1 MILLLQEKLK
11 NFVVKIPVMK
21 LLSPEFE
28 DGEEMP
34 EKVGYMEEN
43 VNPELEFESIP
54 EEAESLVL
62 IMDDPD
68 ALEPAGK
75 IWDHWIVY
83 GIKPSLTEVKSGE
96 SPGTEGMTDFR
107 EVGYNGPNPPD
118 GEHTYVFKLYA
129 LDQKLGLEK
138 GMNKEQVEDAM
149 EGHILEKAELK
160 GRYE

>member
-1 MILLLQEKLK
+1 MRLT
-11 NFVVKIPVMK
+11 
-21 LLSPEFE
+21 SPEFK
-28 DGEEMP
+28 DGEELP

-43 VNPELEFESIP
+43 VNPQLEIEEIP
-54 EEAESLVL
+54 EETVSLVL

-68 ALEPAGK
+68 AVEPAGK

-83 GIKPSLTEVKSGE
+83 DVDPSTEKIESGE

-107 EVGYNGPNPPD
+107 ETGYNGPNPPD

-129 LDQKLGLEK
+129 LDTELGLPQ
-138 GMNKEQVEDAM
+138 GASKEDVENAM
-149 EGHILEKAELK
+149 EGHIIKKIELK